1 MVTKFC
7 ELSGTPEYGKIA
19 QLYMHYQIIDELLL
33 INSSNIN
40 YLQWQFG
47 AQLTAQILLIT
58 AMQYF
63 RGYSSYRS
71 ECY

>member
-1 MVTKFC
+1 
-7 ELSGTPEYGKIA
+7 
-19 QLYMHYQIIDELLL
+19 MHYQIIDELLL

-40 YLQWQFG
+40 YLQWRFG

-63 RGYSSYRS
+63 RSYSSYRS